1 MKLAKL
7 NPILG
12 NVEKIDRLFDPFL
25 TGPLFPELMV
35 KGFEGTWV
43 PTLDLAEN
51 DAAFTVQLEVPG
63 MPKENLDVKLTGE
76 VLTISGHREAVKEV
90 PGENFLYRERD
101 AGRFV
106 RTLRLPAPVVE
117 GKIEAHYTDGMLK
130 VTLPKAAPQVRSKIT
145 IK

>member
-76 VLTISGHREAVKEV
+76 VLTISGHREAAKEV

>member
-25 TGPLFPELMV
+25 TGPLFPEFAV
-35 KGFEGTWV
+35 KGFEGTWL

-51 DAAFTVQLEVPG
+51 DKAFMVRIEVPG

-76 VLTISGHREAVKEV
+76 VLTITGHREAAKEV
-90 PGENFLYRERD
+90 PGENYLYRERE
-101 AGRFV
+101 AGKFV
-106 RTLRLPAPVVE
+106 RTMRLPAPVV
-117 GKIEAHYTDGMLK
+117 
-130 VTLPKAAPQVRSKIT
+130 
-145 IK
+145 